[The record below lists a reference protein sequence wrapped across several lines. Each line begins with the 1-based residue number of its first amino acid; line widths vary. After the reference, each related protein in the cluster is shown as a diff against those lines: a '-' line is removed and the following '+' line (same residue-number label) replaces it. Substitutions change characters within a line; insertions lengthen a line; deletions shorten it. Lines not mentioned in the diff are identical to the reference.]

1 VFFIERGV
9 VEILVI
15 EGGDDALCIPST
27 TVTGDGGGG
36 GSDGGED
43 ADAPPE
49 LPMERINK
57 VSSGG
62 IFGTDAF
69 LLNLPHRCRALAIAD
84 TLVWSIARSDLAR
97 MEVTHPKVS
106 RKHAIACYWPYFNLT
121 LTLPHT
127 HTPIPTHT
135 QITHTP
141 RARARGSHHRPQL
154 CIIIQQVLLK
164 SMALLSDA
172 TLYNHP
178 GAIDSEYHPI
188 YQQ

>member
-1 VFFIERGV
+1 
-9 VEILVI
+9 LVI

-27 TVTGDGGGG
+27 NVIGG
-36 GSDGGED
+36 GSDEGED
-43 ADAPPE
+43 LDAALE

-106 RKHAIACYWPYFNLT
+106 CKACHRLPVALLQPNIYSRSLFLHA
-121 LTLPHT
+121 HT
-127 HTPIPTHT
+127 HTHT
-135 QITHTP
+135 RTQPYLPALP
-141 RARARGSHHRPQL
+141 RAAQIVAPS
-154 CIIIQQVLLK
+154 C
-164 SMALLSDA
+164 ALLSSRCCLRVWRCCP
-172 TLYNHP
+172 TLLSTTTPVRSILSTTRYISSRLVW
-178 GAIDSEYHPI
+178 AA
-188 YQQ
+188 